1 VNPAFQNK
9 RKIFND
15 PVYGFITIPNELSF
29 EVIEHPWFQRLRRI
43 RQLGLTYLVYP
54 GALHTRFHHAL
65 GATHLMQQ
73 AIDTLRSKGF
83 HITSEE
89 AEGVILAILLHDI
102 GHGPFSH
109 ALENCIVK
117 GIHHEDLSELFM
129 QRINQQFEGRL
140 DLCIEIFSDR
150 YHKKFLHQMVS
161 GQLDMDRLD
170 YLTRDSFFT
179 GVSEGVIST
188 DRIIKMLTVAD
199 DSLAVEAK
207 GIYSIEN
214 FIVARRLMYWQV
226 YYHKTVVAAEYML
239 ISLLN
244 RARCLTR
251 QGEKLFAT
259 PALAYFLTNE
269 ITSGQFEKET
279 NVLDSFAALDD
290 NDVFTS
296 IKIWASHQD
305 PVLSTLSNGLV
316 NRHLFR
322 IVLQDQPFNDNRIL
336 DLKSAISKE
345 YNISVEDAGYFV
357 ISDSIT
363 NNAYNPENDKIN
375 IMDKNGRITDI
386 ADASDQLNIAVLSVP
401 VSKYFICFPK
411 KFEELN
417 IVQNK

>member
-1 VNPAFQNK
+1 MNPRLQNK

-29 EVIEHPWFQRLRRI
+29 EVVEHPWVQRLRRI
-43 RQLGLTYLVYP
+43 RQLGLTHLVYP

-65 GATHLMQQ
+65 GAMHLMQQ
-73 AIDTLRSKGF
+73 SIDTLRSKGS

-109 ALENCIVK
+109 ALENCLVTE
-117 GIHHEDLSELFM
+117 IHHEELSNLFM
-129 QRINQQFEGRL
+129 NSINRQFNGQL
-140 DLCIEIFSDR
+140 NTCIEIFTDR

-188 DRIIKMLTVAD
+188 DRIIKMLTVVD

-239 ISLLN
+239 INLLK
-244 RARCLTR
+244 RARYLTK

-259 PALAYFLTNE
+259 PAFSFFLQNE
-269 ITSGQFEKET
+269 VTLPQFEKEPGI
-279 NVLDSFAALDD
+279 LDSFALLDD
-290 NDVFTS
+290 NDIFTS
-296 IKIWASHQD
+296 IKIWASHPD
-305 PVLSTLSNGLV
+305 TVLSTLSNGLV

-322 IVLQDQPFNDNRIL
+322 IVLQDEPFDENRIA

-345 YNISVEDAGYFV
+345 FHIPIEDAGYFV
-357 ISDSIT
+357 INDIIT
-363 NNAYNPENDKIN
+363 NNAYNPESDKIN
-375 IMDKNGRITDI
+375 IMDKSGCISDI
-386 ADASDQLNIAVLSVP
+386 AEASDQLNIAVLSVP
-401 VSKYFICFPK
+401 VSKHFLCFPK
-411 KFEELN
+411 KFEDL
-417 IVQNK
+417 